1 MLRCNRRKEKTNQN
15 NLIPCNMASY
25 NKFNIN
31 KNIDLNV
38 NIIVNLLLVKNSTIA
53 VAITTL
59 ILLSL
64 IALALDSPPF
74 YVKSY
79 AQQQSSLAGGTT
91 FPPPIFYKLR
101 NIPSYAITIPFTTLG
116 FSSYDPP
123 DVSIPLGMTVIW
135 FNDGNGIHSVTT
147 TMANRSYSPPQKID
161 SGPISPNGGS
171 FIHTFSKPGI
181 YDYYD
186 KFDPRMHGRINVGTG
201 IEPGKNM
208 NMMIGGKMLFN
219 PYETRRLVLS
229 LVPKTIAIPPTIA
242 LTYQVTISNPLR
254 PWLIFS
260 HRYDDADGILDLE
273 LIPTH
278 KSKNNST
285 DFITWGPDFRSQEAL
300 LTTGTFHIKG
310 PVLVENS
317 QYDIRIAILAKDGSI
332 LSKPIVDTFILLPE
346 K

>member
-1 MLRCNRRKEKTNQN
+1 
-15 NLIPCNMASY
+15 MASY
-25 NKFNIN
+25 NKFTIN

-38 NIIVNLLLVKNSTIA
+38 NIVVNLVLVKNSTTA

-64 IALALDSPPF
+64 MVLALDSPLF

-123 DVSIPLGMTVIW
+123 DVSIPLGMTIIW
-135 FNDGNGIHSVTT
+135 FNDDNGIHSVTT
-147 TMANRSYSPPQKID
+147 TMANSSYSPPQKID

-208 NMMIGGKMLFN
+208 NMMVGGKISFN
-219 PYETRRLVLS
+219 PDESRRVVLS
-229 LVPKTIAIPPTIA
+229 FVPKTIAIPPTIA

-254 PWLIFS
+254 PWLIFN

-285 DFITWGPDFRSQEAL
+285 DFITWGPDFRSQEAFR
-300 LTTGTFHIKG
+300 TTGTFDIKG
-310 PVLVENS
+310 PVLVEDS
-317 QYDIRIAILAKDGSI
+317 EYDIRIAILAKDGSI
-332 LSKPIVDTFILLPE
+332 LSKPIVDTFILLPVQ
-346 K
+346 

>member
-1 MLRCNRRKEKTNQN
+1 
-15 NLIPCNMASY
+15 MASY
-25 NKFNIN
+25 YKFTIN

-38 NIIVNLLLVKNSTIA
+38 NIVVNLVLVKNSTTA
-53 VAITTL
+53 VAITAL

-64 IALALDSPPF
+64 MVLALDSPLF

-79 AQQQSSLAGGTT
+79 AQQQSSLAGGST
-91 FPPPIFYKLR
+91 FPPLIFYKLR

-123 DVSIPLGMTVIW
+123 DVSIPLGMTIIW
-135 FNDGNGIHSVTT
+135 FNDDNGIHSVTT
-147 TMANRSYSPPQKID
+147 TMANSSYSTPQKID
-161 SGPISPNGGS
+161 SGPISPKGGS

-186 KFDPRMHGRINVGTG
+186 KFDPRMHGRINVGTD
-201 IEPGKNM
+201 IEQGKNM
-208 NMMIGGKMLFN
+208 NMMVGGKISFN
-219 PYETRRLVLS
+219 PDESRRVVLS
-229 LVPKTIAIPPTIA
+229 FVPKTIAIPPTIA

-254 PWLIFS
+254 PWLIFN

-278 KSKNNST
+278 KSRNNST
-285 DFITWGPDFRSQEAL
+285 DFITWGPDFRSQEAFR
-300 LTTGTFHIKG
+300 TTGTFHIKG

-317 QYDIRIAILAKDGSI
+317 EYDIRIAILAKDGSV
-332 LSKPIVDTFILLPE
+332 LSKPIVDTFILLPV